1 MLRSSALIFVVAVG
15 LFACAKKPAKEP
27 VSETSPT
34 SARARA
40 GVNVSDDLVKACNIQ
55 FGNVNR
61 APKFDYD
68 EAALL
73 PEDRDVL
80 AQVARCVTTG
90 PLKGRELA
98 LVGRAD
104 PRGETEY
111 NMVLGEHRAEAV
123 HAYLAH
129 LGVDAAKME
138 KTSRGEL
145 DAEGTDEDTFKLDRR
160 VDISLR

>member
-1 MLRSSALIFVVAVG
+1 MLRSSAALIFVAV
-15 LFACAKKPAKEP
+15 LATACAKKPAKEP
-27 VSETSPT
+27 VSETTPT
-34 SARARA
+34 SAHRP
-40 GVNVSDDLVKACNIQ
+40 GVNVSDELIKACNIQ
-55 FGNVNR
+55 FGNVQR
-61 APKFDYD
+61 APKFDFD
-68 EAALL
+68 EASLL
-73 PEDRDVL
+73 PEDRDIL

-111 NMVLGEHRAEAV
+111 NMVLGEHRADAV

-129 LGVDAAKME
+129 LGVDTAKMD

-145 DAEGTDEDTFKLDRR
+145 DAEGKDEETYKQDRR